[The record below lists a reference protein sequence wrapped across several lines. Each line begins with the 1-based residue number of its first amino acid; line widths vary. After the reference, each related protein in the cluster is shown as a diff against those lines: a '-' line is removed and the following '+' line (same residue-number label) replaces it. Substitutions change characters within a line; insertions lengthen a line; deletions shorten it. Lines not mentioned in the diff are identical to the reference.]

1 MGEVLHDD
9 VRKWLHFLRAG
20 GSFGGRSTG
29 GQTVASAGGGRGGS
43 VARAGLSSGCG
54 SEAQTVAGA
63 GGSSLVVGGVGAG
76 LFFLA
81 TRASAHLTVSFFTNL
96 LTAKYMHGAIT
107 DVTPM
112 SVTANFTTST
122 TLVAVLVAVHVA
134 N

>member
-9 VRKWLHFLRAG
+9 VRKWLRAG

-29 GQTVASAGGGRGGS
+29 GQTVASAGGGSRGGS

-63 GGSSLVVGGVGAG
+63 GGSSWVVGGVGAG

-81 TRASAHLTVSFFTNL
+81 IRASDHLTVSFFTNR
-96 LTAKYMHGAIT
+96 LTTKYMHGAIT

-112 SVTANFTTST
+112 SVTANVTTST
-122 TLVAVLVAVHVA
+122 ALVAVLVAVLVA